1 MCQSRKNN
9 ERIYKLHERCLRIM
23 HWYFVIFWQTLEK
36 TMALFPRT
44 TETFWTGLSKSSM
57 SDLFK
62 MKSDPCYNLRNNG
75 NFHIP
80 SVNTVFNSFLT
91 EVLTLKKPVHSF
103 TLQIEGLVSIHRD
116 LCHERVNDHEC
127 ISFLKAK
134 IWNLL
139 PYELK
144 SISNLEILKNQWR
157 YYHFLKKFE
166 SY

>member
-1 MCQSRKNN
+1 MKFYHKLNFNSHIPDLCKKASKLYGCEKYSEKAYFYECFFKSQFRYCPLIRMCQSRKNN

-44 TETFWTGLSKSSM
+44 TETFRTGLSKSIM

-103 TLQIEGLVSIHRD
+103 TLQIEGLVSI
-116 LCHERVNDHEC
+116 
-127 ISFLKAK
+127 S
-134 IWNLL
+134 
-139 PYELK
+139 
-144 SISNLEILKNQWR
+144 
-157 YYHFLKKFE
+157 
-166 SY
+166 